1 MSRSRREPSADVRFR
16 TTAATRSSHPSVAA
30 LAAPDRVMASRDM
43 VFPMRSRAEGGI
55 DQIVYEKFFAG
66 TTDGVMVEV
75 GAAGPE
81 QLSMSA
87 LYREAGWRVIA
98 VEPNP
103 VFCQAWR
110 NAGLNVLEYAC
121 ADRDEDDVPFEVVDS
136 HGTIYEGAPVS
147 FESMSSLGI
156 RDSYRA
162 VHEEPDSRTIRVNV
176 RRLDTLL
183 AEHAPDI
190 EALDLLAVDTEGWDA
205 RGSRRARV
213 RALPAETVDR
223 REPLCGG
230 GLPRR
235 DGGARLRRV
244 AACLAERRLRQRQV
258 IRTTGRVASAIQSPA
273 ALKGEVN
280 RRPAERGRFSS
291 AADARSQARF
301 SRSWSGVRA
310 AARARNKSKRGPR
323 PSRNSRTDSAPQQ

>member
-1 MSRSRREPSADVRFR
+1 
-16 TTAATRSSHPSVAA
+16 
-30 LAAPDRVMASRDM
+30 M

-190 EALDLLAVDTEGWDA
+190 EALDLLAVDTEGWELEVLDGLAFEHYQPKLLIVENLFAEAAYHDAMAA
-205 RGSRRARV
+205 RGYAVWRHVWPNDVYV
-213 RALPAETVDR
+213 RD
-223 REPLCGG
+223 
-230 GLPRR
+230 
-235 DGGARLRRV
+235 
-244 AACLAERRLRQRQV
+244 
-258 IRTTGRVASAIQSPA
+258 
-273 ALKGEVN
+273 K
-280 RRPAERGRFSS
+280 
-291 AADARSQARF
+291 
-301 SRSWSGVRA
+301 
-310 AARARNKSKRGPR
+310 
-323 PSRNSRTDSAPQQ
+323 